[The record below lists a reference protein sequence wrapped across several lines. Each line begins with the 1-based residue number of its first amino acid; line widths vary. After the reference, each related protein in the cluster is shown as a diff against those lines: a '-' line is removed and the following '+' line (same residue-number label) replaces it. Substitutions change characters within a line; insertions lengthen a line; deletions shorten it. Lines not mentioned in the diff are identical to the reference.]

1 MSSIWQDEIS
11 LPRFPTLKG
20 DTSTEVLI
28 IGGGMA
34 GIMVALEL
42 SRRGV
47 PYILVEKDRICGGTT
62 HNTTAKITAQHSLIY
77 HKIAGRYGLAAAK
90 AYLEANLHAIE
101 RYTELCRDIDCDF
114 EEKDNYVYTLDGLE
128 VLNAEMSVLKRIGY
142 PAELRCGL
150 PLPFETVGAV
160 RFPSQAQFNPLKFVS
175 AVAKDLNIYEETF
188 VENVS
193 GGVAVTPHGKIR
205 AKKTVVATHFPFM
218 DRFGGYFLKMYQ
230 HRSYVIALRGAY
242 IPDGMYVD
250 ESGTGLSFRSY
261 GDTLLLGGGGH
272 RTGKD
277 GGGYEYLRGVAKNF
291 YKGAVET
298 HHWATQDCM
307 TLDEIPYIGRYCTL
321 TPDLYVATGFNKW
334 GMTTSAV
341 AAEVLADALTGKIN
355 KYEQLFTP
363 QRNIFTKQLWA
374 NIGESAL
381 NLVRP
386 TAPRC
391 THLGC
396 ALTWNSAE
404 HTWDCPC
411 HGSRFTD
418 DGKVIDNPAT
428 KNLKL

>member
-1 MSSIWQDEIS
+1 
-11 LPRFPTLKG
+11 
-20 DTSTEVLI
+20 
-28 IGGGMA
+28 
-34 GIMVALEL
+34 
-42 SRRGV
+42 
-47 PYILVEKDRICGGTT
+47 
-62 HNTTAKITAQHSLIY
+62 
-77 HKIAGRYGLAAAK
+77 
-90 AYLEANLHAIE
+90 
-101 RYTELCRDIDCDF
+101 
-114 EEKDNYVYTLDGLE
+114 
-128 VLNAEMSVLKRIGY
+128 
-142 PAELRCGL
+142 
-150 PLPFETVGAV
+150 
-160 RFPSQAQFNPLKFVS
+160 
-175 AVAKDLNIYEETF
+175 
-188 VENVS
+188 
-193 GGVAVTPHGKIR
+193 
-205 AKKTVVATHFPFM
+205 
-218 DRFGGYFLKMYQ
+218 
-230 HRSYVIALRGAY
+230 
-242 IPDGMYVD
+242 MYVD

-277 GGGYEYLRGVAKNF
+277 GGGYEYLRGVAKKF

-321 TPDLYVATGFNKW
+321 TPGLYVATGFNKW

-411 HGSRFTD
+411 HGSRFSK